1 MNCKGCGKV
10 IPGINLEFGGA
21 VRLSVDGDDYACN
34 SGCVE
39 RARAAQNRDMT
50 VIADPATNI
59 SAYLGAPR
67 ELYPLGKATYK

>member
-39 RARAAQNRDMT
+39 RARAAHALAVTLSCDTIGKT
-50 VIADPATNI
+50 VDLSPHVVVK
-59 SAYLGAPR
+59 LP
-67 ELYPLGKATYK
+67 